1 MKTLIWEKR
10 NEKGYSLREL
20 EKLSGISHSEISRLE
35 NNIMPLSW
43 QKLDKLAK
51 ALGCSVKDLID
62 D

>member
-51 ALGCSVKDLID
+51 ALDCSVKDLID

>member
-51 ALGCSVKDLID
+51 VLDCSVKDLID